1 MFLIVSRQCRSS
13 EVPLKIVQRLET
25 VMKDVTKDPT
35 HMKDSLAHLHVRYL
49 PFSSSEMHTN
59 RTDRCTL
66 LFTCSGSVLYM
77 HLTVHTG
84 SGPAQKHQLSDAGPG
99 LVFFFLACSPSCI
112 WRGAYSACTYFI
124 SSKEGFYT
132 ASENGSQVWYT
143 KHVSHISATT
153 ANHTSQVTNNL
164 ASKA

>member
-1 MFLIVSRQCRSS
+1 MFLVVSRQCRSS
-13 EVPLKIVQRLET
+13 EVPMKIVRRLEI

-49 PFSSSEMHTN
+49 LFSSSEMHTDK
-59 RTDRCTL
+59 TDRCTL
-66 LFTCSGSVLYM
+66 FFPYSASVWYM

-99 LVFFFLACSPSCI
+99 LVFFFLACSPSYI

-132 ASENGSQVWYT
+132 ASENGSQVRYT
-143 KHVSHISATT
+143 KHASRMYRPRQPTT
-153 ANHTSQVTNNL
+153 QA
-164 ASKA
+164 K